1 MLGPVPNPTPVPAT
15 AVGFAEAARRLA
27 DVCRRR
33 GLVAPGFRSPP
44 ADPTAR
50 RSLRHRPDGGVIVAV
65 RVRGRSLAEVVVDLV
80 EGVVAANDLHGEEA
94 ARLRRVLLASLSDL
108 DGSLLAQ
115 AA

>member
-1 MLGPVPNPTPVPAT
+1 MPNPNPVPAT

-27 DVCRRR
+27 MICRER

-44 ADPTAR
+44 ADPSAR

-65 RVRGRSLAEVVVDLV
+65 RVRGRALAEVVVDLV
-80 EGVVAANDLHGEEA
+80 DGVVAANGLHGEEA
-94 ARLRRVLLASLSDL
+94 ARLRRELLAGVSDL
-108 DGSLLAQ
+108 DGSLPAR